1 MNSLNEAV
9 WRTARTKPHAIASQW
24 GLHVLI
30 VEDDEADAYLIERAL
45 ADNPRISSIL
55 RACDGIEALELL
67 EEGVEPDLIIIDLQM
82 PRMDGFSL
90 LVELGC
96 AGRVFPM
103 VVLTS
108 STAPSDAIRS
118 KLRGADT
125 VLAKPDTIEDLRKLL
140 NIAVAAL

>member
-1 MNSLNEAV
+1 MSILND
-9 WRTARTKPHAIASQW
+9 TALRRGAPPLHPIAREF
-24 GLHVLI
+24 GLQILV

-45 ADNPRISSIL
+45 SNHPRVGSVL
-55 RACDGIEALELL
+55 RASDGIEALELL
-67 EEGVEPDLIIIDLQM
+67 EEGVAPDLVIIDLHM
-82 PRMDGFSL
+82 PRKDGFSL

-96 AGRVFPM
+96 AGSAFPM

-125 VLAKPDTIEDLRKLL
+125 VLTKPDSIEDLRKLL
-140 NIAVAAL
+140 TIAVAAI